1 MNRFIYVGTYT
12 QTGRGLAHRPEAI
25 YQYRFDPADGAL
37 ALLGAARDT
46 LNPSFLAVH
55 PTRRYLFAANELT
68 EGQVSA
74 FAIQA
79 RSGALAY
86 LNSQPTRGAAPCY
99 LTCDPS
105 GRWLLAA
112 NYSTGSLTVHPI
124 AADGRLGEMAAF
136 IQHEGAGPDSSRQE
150 RPHAHSVR
158 FDPTGRFVLAADL
171 GIDQVLVYR
180 LDESTGM
187 LSLHHPPGARLEA
200 GAGPRHF
207 DFHPG
212 GRFVYIANELNSTV
226 MACAWDGQQGV
237 LEKLQVLSTLPPG
250 FTGENFVADIHLTP
264 DGSFLYV
271 SNRGHHSLAAFSVD
285 RHTGLL
291 NALGQSPSGG
301 EWPRNFAID
310 PGGTFLVCANQN
322 TDNLV
327 VYRINSS
334 DGSLTPTG
342 PSISA
347 PSPVCVLFV
356 DL

>member
-1 MNRFIYVGTYT
+1 MNRYIYVGTYT

-124 AADGRLGEMAAF
+124 APDGRLGEMAAF

-187 LSLHHPPGARLEA
+187 LSLHHPPGVRLEA
-200 GAGPRHF
+200 GALSPKGRPR
-207 DFHPG
+207 P
-212 GRFVYIANELNSTV
+212 RS
-226 MACAWDGQQGV
+226 
-237 LEKLQVLSTLPPG
+237 
-250 FTGENFVADIHLTP
+250 
-264 DGSFLYV
+264 
-271 SNRGHHSLAAFSVD
+271 
-285 RHTGLL
+285 GL
-291 NALGQSPSGG
+291 
-301 EWPRNFAID
+301 RD
-310 PGGTFLVCANQN
+310 
-322 TDNLV
+322 
-327 VYRINSS
+327 
-334 DGSLTPTG
+334 
-342 PSISA
+342 
-347 PSPVCVLFV
+347 
-356 DL
+356 